1 MAEMALVVN
10 GEINVDSTKY
20 PHLRR
25 ALERGRA
32 VMLAAGAAGA
42 VNGTINN
49 QEDDMAT
56 KRSKGGKVVKAK
68 RQSTAK
74 KDERDPRLP
83 APGSVITRDYKGKA
97 LEVKVLD
104 QGFEFEG
111 TQFPSLTA
119 LALKIT
125 GAKAIS
131 GPAFFKLTQP
141 KAEAK

>member
-1 MAEMALVVN
+1 MAAMALVVN
-10 GEINVDSTKY
+10 GEINVDGRKY

-42 VNGTINN
+42 VNGTINY
-49 QEDDMAT
+49 QEDVMAT
-56 KRSKGGKVVKAK
+56 KRSKGGRSVKAK
-68 RQSTAK
+68 RQSTAGK
-74 KDERDPRLP
+74 GERDPRLP
-83 APGSVITRDYKGKA
+83 APGSVITREYKGKT

-104 QGFEFEG
+104 QGFEYEG

-125 GAKAIS
+125 GAKAIG